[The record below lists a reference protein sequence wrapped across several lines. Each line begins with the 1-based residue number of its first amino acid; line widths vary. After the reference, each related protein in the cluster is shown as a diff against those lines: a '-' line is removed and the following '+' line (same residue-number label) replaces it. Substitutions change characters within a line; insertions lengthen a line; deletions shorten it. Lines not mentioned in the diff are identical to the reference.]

1 MLGKSFSRRH
11 IEIVFLYFQENRIW
25 HFMQIVSWRQ
35 FAWNVKA
42 CFLKER
48 KSAMNLSSAEFVH
61 RVVNVKQTDHRQNE
75 EMTDL
80 IIVLHTKLV
89 NINSEGANVKYLDAL
104 RIKLFRFAGLI
115 QAAPSL
121 ILKRRQGI
129 MSCTPDK
136 QTFYHFA
143 CWVKFQQTICWNI
156 FHIFPM

>member
-1 MLGKSFSRRH
+1 
-11 IEIVFLYFQENRIW
+11 
-25 HFMQIVSWRQ
+25 
-35 FAWNVKA
+35 
-42 CFLKER
+42 
-48 KSAMNLSSAEFVH
+48 MNLSSAEFVQ

-129 MSCTPDK
+129 MSCTPNK

-143 CWVKFQQTICWNI
+143 CWVKIAADDMLKYFSYFSYIKGSDISCKLS
-156 FHIFPM
+156 P